1 MVFLARTNALVEQ
14 QFNLF
19 QKYIPDK
26 KVSLNLKG
34 YSEYCSHITYLLDI
48 RHTFAI
54 FNINF
59 VLRTTNTFSI
69 KIYHLHTAT
78 KECLGMNLV
87 FEDHHVFFLTPQ
99 ILLNN
104 INNKRIRLSDVSLL
118 IFDECHH
125 TRKREPYNNVMKQY
139 LTMKRKEKKVPQVTV
154 FTFMKEVN
162 KKRK

>member
-1 MVFLARTNALVEQ
+1 MIPLFVTSWSTVVALNALM
-14 QFNLF
+14 FLF
-19 QKYIPDK
+19 Y
-26 KVSLNLKG
+26 
-34 YSEYCSHITYLLDI
+34 
-48 RHTFAI
+48 
-54 FNINF
+54 INF
-59 VLRTTNTFSI
+59 

-104 INNKRIRLSDVSLL
+104 INNKRISLSDVTLL

-139 LTMKRKEKKVPQVTV
+139 LTMKRKEKKVPQVAV
-154 FTFMKEVN
+154 FTFI
-162 KKRK
+162 